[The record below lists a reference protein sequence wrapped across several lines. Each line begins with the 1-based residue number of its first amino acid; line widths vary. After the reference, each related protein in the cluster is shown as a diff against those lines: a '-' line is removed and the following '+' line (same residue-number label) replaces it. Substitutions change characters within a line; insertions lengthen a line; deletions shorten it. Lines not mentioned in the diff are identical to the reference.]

1 MNIMRIGAFNFSP
14 RPLPTLATAILL
26 PLLISLGFWQLD
38 RAAEKHQLQVLMQ
51 QRLLA
56 PIKRIRSAENLQ
68 EDMNFRQVE
77 MRGRFDDAHQ
87 YLVDNRVY
95 KGQVGY
101 GVYTPFSFDAGESW
115 ILVNRGWTA
124 IGKDRITL
132 PSITIS
138 SEMME
143 LKGVLSQP
151 PGQLMQLGGQLADT
165 ATWPARVQNINL
177 ARIEKESGLQL
188 QPYILN
194 LDESH
199 AQAYF
204 QDWRPYVDTPQKNQS
219 YAIQWFSMAVVL
231 LLIYISLNTRRLLQP
246 IPKPDEE

>member
-1 MNIMRIGAFNFSP
+1 MRIGAFDFSP

-38 RAAEKHQLQVLMQ
+38 RAAEKHRLQGLMQ

-56 PIKRIRSAENLQ
+56 PIKRIRSGENLQ
-68 EDMNFRQVE
+68 EDMNFRKVE
-77 MRGRFDDAHQ
+77 MRGQFDNDHQ

-124 IGKDRITL
+124 IGKDRKTL
-132 PSITIS
+132 PTITVS
-138 SEMME
+138 GEMIE

-151 PGQLMQLGGQLADT
+151 PGQLMQLGGQLVNT
-165 ATWPARVQNINL
+165 TRWPARVQNIDL
-177 ARIEKESGLQL
+177 ARIEKESGLHL
-188 QPYILN
+188 QPYVLN
-194 LDESH
+194 LDENNT
-199 AQAYF
+199 QAYF

-219 YAIQWFSMAVVL
+219 YAIQWFSMTVVL
-231 LLIYISLNTRRLLQP
+231 LLIYISLNTRRLRHATP
-246 IPKPDEE
+246 NPDEE

>member
-1 MNIMRIGAFNFSP
+1 MNIMRIGAFDFSP

-26 PLLISLGFWQLD
+26 PLLISLGVWQLD
-38 RAAEKHQLQVLMQ
+38 RAAEKNQLQVLMQ

-56 PIKRIRSAENLQ
+56 PVKRIRSAENLQ

-77 MRGRFDDAHQ
+77 MRGKFDDDHQ

-124 IGKDRITL
+124 IGEDRNILPTITV
-132 PSITIS
+132 S
-138 SEMME
+138 SEIME
-143 LKGVLSQP
+143 LKGILSQP
-151 PGQLMQLGGQLADT
+151 PGQLMQLGGQPVNT
-165 ATWPARVQNINL
+165 SRWPARVQNIEL
-177 ARIEKESGLQL
+177 ARIEKESGLHL
-188 QPYILN
+188 QPYVLN
-194 LDESH
+194 LDAGN

-231 LLIYISLNTRRLLQP
+231 LLIYISLNTRRP
-246 IPKPDEE
+246 GHSTPNPDEE